1 MIFLKLGG
9 SAITDKT
16 REATPK
22 LDVIRDAARAI
33 FSAREQNPEQKIL
46 LGPGSGS
53 FGHFTAKKFGF
64 GRGEAF
70 ADASAPQITSANANA
85 SPQRWRA
92 YAETGASAQRLNRLV
107 TDIFLEE
114 NVPVVSIQPSAS
126 ARTRDGELYTLDAR
140 NIQTA
145 LEHNLIPLIYGDVAF
160 DDTRGMAIASTDA
173 LFAYLA
179 PLLKP
184 TRIIYTTAVNGIY
197 TADPNKNPDAQLIRE
212 ITPQSFE
219 QIRSHVGE
227 AHGVDVT
234 GGMLDKLARSVK
246 LVAELS
252 KLEVSIIAARREI
265 ILDALVISNLSNL
278 FPATHIY
285 NSNHMAL

>member
-22 LDVIRDAARAI
+22 PAVIRDAARAI
-33 FSAREQNPEQKIL
+33 QQARAQNPELKLL
-46 LGPGSGS
+46 LGHGSGS

-64 GRGEAF
+64 GQSE
-70 ADASAPQITSANANA
+70 N
-85 SPQRWRA
+85 WRA

-114 NVPVVSIQPSAS
+114 NVPVISIQPSAS
-126 ARTRDGELYTLDAR
+126 ARTRDGELYALDVV

-145 LEHNLIPLIYGDVAF
+145 LDHNLIPLIYGDVAF
-160 DDTRGMAIASTDA
+160 DDTRDMAIASTDA

-179 PLLKP
+179 PILKP

-197 TADPNKNPDAQLIRE
+197 TADPNKHPDAQLIPE
-212 ITPQSFE
+212 ITPTSFE
-219 QIRSHVGE
+219 QIRAHVGE
-227 AHGVDVT
+227 SHGVDVT
-234 GGMLDKLARSVK
+234 GGMLDKLARSVS
-246 LVAELS
+246 LVQKMPNLAIF
-252 KLEVSIIAARREI
+252 VIAAE
-265 ILDALVISNLSNL
+265 
-278 FPATHIY
+278 FPAITR
-285 NSNHMAL
+285 ALDGNFECATYIHR